1 MMNSGG
7 NMMNESLNTD
17 VIKCD
22 VTSGILQH
30 FMVMVQIIMV
40 QLIKKSV
47 NP

>member
-7 NMMNESLNTD
+7 NKMNESLNTD

-22 VTSGILQH
+22 VTSEILQL
-30 FMVMVQIIMV
+30 FLVMVQIIMV
-40 QLIKKSV
+40 QIIKKSV